1 MPTKAKFGYCF
12 LSNYWFETCLNL
24 FVPIHL
30 PSNLL
35 GNSCSSMKINR
46 LMCLL
51 MAIIIADCFEYNLA
65 TKMLPEQWQPN
76 ERTKLQSEE
85 ASYDNMPLRLSL
97 EPLTRE
103 LLISSNGNFQTIH
116 DSFDTDNDQLPNPT
130 GGDVKRELT
139 NTLLHRERRLNWN
152 RWLEWFKPVDRGA
165 VGFMPVRGRKSTFI
179 PARGKK
185 SGHLPNNRQ
194 NQITDLNDDEANS
207 NYYLMA
213 IILKPIE

>member
-1 MPTKAKFGYCF
+1 
-12 LSNYWFETCLNL
+12 
-24 FVPIHL
+24 
-30 PSNLL
+30 
-35 GNSCSSMKINR
+35 
-46 LMCLL
+46 
-51 MAIIIADCFEYNLA
+51 
-65 TKMLPEQWQPN
+65 MLPEQWQPN

-85 ASYDNMPLRLSL
+85 ASYDNMPLRVNFSTLIFLLFFNHSFYLLKINCIFILLFQLSL